1 MISKFLILSVAG
13 FSFLPMIAM
22 AQISEVRIGVA
33 QFDEDIIDIEGD
45 RNTDLGRA
53 TETSVSI
60 SGEILF
66 DEPRFLKWALSPQP
80 YIGGSLN
87 LEGNT
92 SFAGA
97 GLLWRQSLGKK
108 FYGDFAVGLVGH
120 TGTKRIE
127 PSDELVD
134 LINQANGLGP
144 GEIPDDLLDAASVEF
159 DDLFARQSE
168 EIEFGSRVLFRLQ
181 GAIGYNLNKDWAGE
195 VYIEHLSNGSV
206 FSSTVNEGVNSLGIR
221 AARKF

>member
-1 MISKFLILSVAG
+1 MISKFLILSVA
-13 FSFLPMIAM
+13 SFLFMPMIAM

-108 FYGDFAVGLVGH
+108 FYGDFAVGLV
-120 TGTKRIE
+120 
-127 PSDELVD
+127 L
-134 LINQANGLGP
+134 
-144 GEIPDDLLDAASVEF
+144 
-159 DDLFARQSE
+159 
-168 EIEFGSRVLFRLQ
+168 
-181 GAIGYNLNKDWAGE
+181 
-195 VYIEHLSNGSV
+195 
-206 FSSTVNEGVNSLGIR
+206 IR
-221 AARKF
+221 AQSA

>member
-1 MISKFLILSVAG
+1 VISKFLILSVAG
-13 FSFLPMIAM
+13 FSFLPMVAM

-108 FYGDFAVGLVGH
+108 FYGDFAVGLVAH
-120 TGTKRIE
+120 SGTKRIE
-127 PSDELVD
+127 PSDEFVAL
-134 LINQANGLGP
+134 LNQANGLDIDD
-144 GEIPDDLLDAASVEF
+144 IPSDLLDNINAGF
-159 DDLFARQSE
+159 DDLFARESE

-195 VYIEHLSNGSV
+195 VYIEHLSNGGV
-206 FSSTVNEGVNSLGIR
+206 FSSTANEGVNSLGIR